1 MKILSPVGNFQSLK
15 MAVYYGADEVYLGV
29 KDFNARNNIEGF
41 SVEDLDEVVFFAHIN
56 NVKIN
61 LAVNILFRD
70 DELSR
75 AVELVVK
82 AYNKGVDSFIVQDL
96 GLAYLLHKYYPEIEL
111 HASTQTGLH
120 NLEGVK
126 QAEKLGF
133 KRVVLARETLLDEI
147 KRIRDNTKVEIEYFA
162 QGALCVC
169 FSGNCYLSSYLCDA
183 SGNRGK
189 CKQLCRLPYELQKNG
204 KTLKSGYLLS
214 AKDFNMSQ
222 RLDDLKNAG
231 VAVLKIEGR
240 ARRPFYVAMTTK
252 QYAQAL
258 KGEKTNQDDLKLA
271 FNREY
276 TAGYFDGNG
285 KIISNYNNHIGVEI
299 GKVTVVKTG
308 KKFNE
313 VFFSSNRELSP
324 KSSIKL
330 FNKQKEEVSTIALFD
345 LKKVGKNL
353 YVTTTT
359 QKAEKDNFVNLISD
373 FDLEKT
379 ILEYS
384 KKVRLNIAVK
394 AFAGKKL
401 YAETEILRQKMS
413 FDGEVLEKA
422 KSQPLQQ
429 SDIEKSFEKNE
440 YFCPQISFE
449 TDGVFAS
456 KSILNEFRRNF
467 YTTLKSFVL
476 NNEKHNLKLK
486 NISLETENVEI
497 FDDFEIVERV
507 QKFAHKN
514 VIYSPEIYDEQDI
527 LAFRKICEKENR
539 KIYLD
544 LPNFALKNDIAK
556 LQNIVEKNNIPVIV
570 NNLYGLGFECEK
582 VAGGGFNVFNKTT
595 ASYLGLPVI
604 CAEDCFAAKT
614 NFPYMT
620 LRHCPFK
627 CDLGASCDKCPYSDG
642 YALKMQNGKVLKIK
656 RKKLSTCTFYL
667 TD

>member
-1 MKILSPVGNFQSLK
+1 MKILSPVGNFESLK

-111 HASTQTGLH
+111 HASTQMGLH

-133 KRVVLARETLLDEI
+133 KRVVLARETPLDEI

-231 VAVLKIEGR
+231 VDVLKIEGR

-299 GKVTVVKTG
+299 GKVTAVKTG

-313 VFFSSNRELSP
+313 VFFSSNSELSP

-384 KKVRLNIAVK
+384 KKARLNIAVK

-401 YAETEILRQKMS
+401 YAETEILGQKMS

-429 SDIEKSFEKNE
+429 SDIEKCFEKNE

-456 KSILNEFRRNF
+456 KSILNEFRRKF

-539 KIYLD
+539 KMYLD
-544 LPNFALKNDIAK
+544 LPNFVLKNDIAK

-570 NNLYGLGFECEK
+570 NNLYGLGFECKK
-582 VAGGGFNVFNKTT
+582 VAGGGLNVFNKTT

>member
-1 MKILSPVGNFQSLK
+1 MKILSPVGNFESLK

-111 HASTQTGLH
+111 HASTQMGLH

-133 KRVVLARETLLDEI
+133 KRVVLARETPLDEI

-169 FSGNCYLSSYLCDA
+169 FSGNCYLSYYLCDA

-231 VAVLKIEGR
+231 VDVLKIEGR

-252 QYAQAL
+252 QYTQAL

-299 GKVTVVKTG
+299 GKLTAVKTG

-353 YVTTTT
+353 YVTTTI

-401 YAETEILRQKMS
+401 YAEIEILGQKMS

-497 FDDFEIVERV
+497 FDDFEIAERV

-582 VAGGGFNVFNKTT
+582 VAGGGLNVFNKTT

-614 NFPYMT
+614 NFPCMT

>member
-1 MKILSPVGNFQSLK
+1 MKILSPVGNFESLK
-15 MAVYYGADEVYLGV
+15 MAVYYGTDEVYLGV

-41 SVEDLDEVVFFAHIN
+41 SVEDLDEVVFLAHIN

-75 AVELVVK
+75 AMELVVK

-111 HASTQTGLH
+111 HASTQMGLH

-133 KRVVLARETLLDEI
+133 KRVVLARETPLDEI

-231 VAVLKIEGR
+231 VDVLKIEGR

-258 KGEKTNQDDLKLA
+258 KGGKTNQDDLKLA

-276 TAGYFDGNG
+276 TTGYFDGNG

-299 GKVTVVKTG
+299 GKVTAVKTG

-384 KKVRLNIAVK
+384 KKIRLDIAVK

-401 YAETEILRQKMS
+401 YAEIEILGQKMS

-627 CDLGASCDKCPYSDG
+627 CDLGASCDKCPYSDC

>member
-1 MKILSPVGNFQSLK
+1 MKILSPVGNFESLK

-70 DELSR
+70 DELFR

-96 GLAYLLHKYYPEIEL
+96 GLAYLLHKYYSEIEL
-111 HASTQTGLH
+111 HASTQMGLH

-133 KRVVLARETLLDEI
+133 KRVVLARETPLDEI

-231 VAVLKIEGR
+231 VDALKIEGR

-299 GKVTVVKTG
+299 GKVTAVKTG

-324 KSSIKL
+324 KSSVKL

-401 YAETEILRQKMS
+401 YAETEILGQKMS

-486 NISLETENVEI
+486 NISLETESVEI

-582 VAGGGFNVFNKTT
+582 VAGGGLNVFNKTT

-656 RKKLSTCTFYL
+656 RKKLSICTFYL

>member
-1 MKILSPVGNFQSLK
+1 MKILSPVGNFESLK
-15 MAVYYGADEVYLGV
+15 MAVYYGTDEVYLGV

-61 LAVNILFRD
+61 LAVNILFCD

-75 AVELVVK
+75 AVKLVVK

-111 HASTQTGLH
+111 HASTQMGLH

-133 KRVVLARETLLDEI
+133 KRVVLARETPLDEI

-231 VAVLKIEGR
+231 VDVLKIEGR

-299 GKVTVVKTG
+299 GKVTAVKTG

-401 YAETEILRQKMS
+401 YAETEILGQKMS

-486 NISLETENVEI
+486 NISLETESVEI

-582 VAGGGFNVFNKTT
+582 VAGGGFNVFNKIT

>member
-1 MKILSPVGNFQSLK
+1 MKILSPVGNFESLK

-96 GLAYLLHKYYPEIEL
+96 GLAYLLHKFYPEIEI
-111 HASTQTGLH
+111 HASTQMGLH

-133 KRVVLARETLLDEI
+133 KRVVLARETPLDEI
-147 KRIRDNTKVEIEYFA
+147 KRIRENTKVEIEYFA

>member
-1 MKILSPVGNFQSLK
+1 M
-15 MAVYYGADEVYLGV
+15 
-29 KDFNARNNIEGF
+29 
-41 SVEDLDEVVFFAHIN
+41 
-56 NVKIN
+56 
-61 LAVNILFRD
+61 
-70 DELSR
+70 
-75 AVELVVK
+75 
-82 AYNKGVDSFIVQDL
+82 
-96 GLAYLLHKYYPEIEL
+96 
-111 HASTQTGLH
+111 
-120 NLEGVK
+120 
-126 QAEKLGF
+126 
-133 KRVVLARETLLDEI
+133 
-147 KRIRDNTKVEIEYFA
+147 
-162 QGALCVC
+162 
-169 FSGNCYLSSYLCDA
+169 
-183 SGNRGK
+183 
-189 CKQLCRLPYELQKNG
+189 
-204 KTLKSGYLLS
+204 
-214 AKDFNMSQ
+214 
-222 RLDDLKNAG
+222 
-231 VAVLKIEGR
+231 
-240 ARRPFYVAMTTK
+240 
-252 QYAQAL
+252 
-258 KGEKTNQDDLKLA
+258 
-271 FNREY
+271 
-276 TAGYFDGNG
+276 
-285 KIISNYNNHIGVEI
+285 
-299 GKVTVVKTG
+299 KTG

-324 KSSIKL
+324 KSSVKL

-401 YAETEILRQKMS
+401 YAETEILGQKMS

-476 NNEKHNLKLK
+476 YNEKQNLNLL
-486 NISLETENVEI
+486 NISLETESVEI

-582 VAGGGFNVFNKTT
+582 VAGGGLNVFNKTT

-656 RKKLSTCTFYL
+656 RKKLSICTFYL

>member
-1 MKILSPVGNFQSLK
+1 MKILSPVGNFESLK

-96 GLAYLLHKYYPEIEL
+96 GLVYLLHKFYPEIEI
-111 HASTQTGLH
+111 HASTQMGLH

-133 KRVVLARETLLDEI
+133 KRVVLARETPLDEI
-147 KRIRDNTKVEIEYFA
+147 KRIRENTKVEIEYFA

-189 CKQLCRLPYELQKNG
+189 CKQLCRLPYELQKDG

-214 AKDFNMSQ
+214 AKDFNMLQ
-222 RLDDLKNAG
+222 RLDDFKNAG
-231 VAVLKIEGR
+231 VDVLKIEGR

-285 KIISNYNNHIGVEI
+285 KIISHYNNHIGVEI
-299 GKVTVVKTG
+299 GKVTAVKIG

-313 VFFSSNRELSP
+313 VFFSSNKELSQ

-359 QKAEKDNFVNLISD
+359 QKAGKDNFVNLISD
-373 FDLEKT
+373 FDLEQT
-379 ILEYS
+379 ILKYS
-384 KKVRLNIAVK
+384 KNASLDIVVK
-394 AFAGKKL
+394 AFSGKKL
-401 YAETEILRQKMS
+401 YAETEILGQKIL
-413 FDGEVLEKA
+413 FKGEVLEKA
-422 KSQPLQQ
+422 KSQPMQQ
-429 SDIEKSFEKNE
+429 SDIEKCFEKNE

-467 YTTLKSFVL
+467 YTTLKLFVL

-497 FDDFEIVERV
+497 FGDFEIAERV
-507 QKFAHKN
+507 RKFAHKN
-514 VIYSPEIYDEQDI
+514 VIYSPEIYDERDI
-527 LAFRKICEKENR
+527 LAFREICKKENR
-539 KIYLD
+539 KMYLD
-544 LPNFALKNDIAK
+544 LPNFALKKDIAK

-570 NNLYGLGFECEK
+570 NNLYGLDFECEK
-582 VAGGGFNVFNKTT
+582 IAGGGLNVFNKTT
-595 ASYLGLPVI
+595 VSYLGLPVI
-604 CAEDCFAAKT
+604 CAEDCFVAKT

-627 CDLGASCDKCPYSDG
+627 CDLGVGCDKCPYSDG

>member
-1 MKILSPVGNFQSLK
+1 MKILSPVGNFESLK

-70 DELSR
+70 DELFR

-111 HASTQTGLH
+111 HASTQMGLH

-133 KRVVLARETLLDEI
+133 KRVVLARETPLDEI

-189 CKQLCRLPYELQKNG
+189 CKQLCRLPYELQKDG

-214 AKDFNMSQ
+214 AKDFNMLQ
-222 RLDDLKNAG
+222 RLDDFKNAG
-231 VAVLKIEGR
+231 VDVLKIEGR

-299 GKVTVVKTG
+299 GKVTAVKIG

-313 VFFSSNRELSP
+313 VFFSSNKELSQ

-359 QKAEKDNFVNLISD
+359 QKAGKDNFVNLISD
-373 FDLEKT
+373 FDLEQT
-379 ILEYS
+379 ILKYS
-384 KKVRLNIAVK
+384 KNASLDIVVK

-401 YAETEILRQKMS
+401 YAETEILGQKIL
-413 FDGEVLEKA
+413 FKGEVLEKA
-422 KSQPLQQ
+422 KSQPMQQ
-429 SDIEKSFEKNE
+429 SDIEKCFEKNE

-514 VIYSPEIYDEQDI
+514 IIYSPEIYDEQDI
-527 LAFRKICEKENR
+527 LAFRKICEKEN
-539 KIYLD
+539 KKMYLD
-544 LPNFALKNDIAK
+544 SPNFALKNDIAK
-556 LQNIVEKNNIPVIV
+556 LQSIVEKNNIPVIV

-582 VAGGGFNVFNKTT
+582 VAGGGLNVFNKTT

>member
-1 MKILSPVGNFQSLK
+1 MKILSPVGNFESLK

-133 KRVVLARETLLDEI
+133 KRVVLARETPLDEI

-231 VAVLKIEGR
+231 VDVLKIEGR

-252 QYAQAL
+252 QYVQAL

-299 GKVTVVKTG
+299 GKVTAVKTG

-330 FNKQKEEVSTIALFD
+330 FNKQKEEVSIIALFD

-401 YAETEILRQKMS
+401 YAETEILGQKML

-486 NISLETENVEI
+486 NISLEIENVEI

-582 VAGGGFNVFNKTT
+582 VAGGGLNVFNKTT

-656 RKKLSTCTFYL
+656 RKKLSICTFYL

>member
-1 MKILSPVGNFQSLK
+1 MKILSPVGNFESLK

-41 SVEDLDEVVFFAHIN
+41 SVEDLDEVVFLAHIN

-111 HASTQTGLH
+111 HASTQMGLH

-133 KRVVLARETLLDEI
+133 KRVVLARETPLDEI

-231 VAVLKIEGR
+231 VDVLKIEGR

-299 GKVTVVKTG
+299 GKVTAVKTG

-394 AFAGKKL
+394 AFASKKL
-401 YAETEILRQKMS
+401 YAETEILGQKML

-449 TDGVFAS
+449 TDAVFAS

-556 LQNIVEKNNIPVIV
+556 IQNIVEKNNIPVIV

-582 VAGGGFNVFNKTT
+582 VAGGGLNFFNKTT

-604 CAEDCFAAKT
+604 CAEDCFASKT